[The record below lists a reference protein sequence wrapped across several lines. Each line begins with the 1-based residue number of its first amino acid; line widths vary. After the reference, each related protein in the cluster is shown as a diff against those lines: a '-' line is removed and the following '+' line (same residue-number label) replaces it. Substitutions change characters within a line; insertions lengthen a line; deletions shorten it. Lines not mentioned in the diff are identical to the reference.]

1 MCILCVDGRQTQ
13 HLIVVE
19 KLGEPKDSYEK
30 LCASLPPNECR
41 YAVYDFDF
49 TTDEIVKR
57 VKFSSLYGHR
67 THRGRGSKC
76 CMRVPKTG
84 WCFDASEMSFDI
96 VKERAY

>member
-1 MCILCVDGRQTQ
+1 MANSASGMAVNDECKMRFLELKAKRN
-13 HLIVVE
+13 
-19 KLGEPKDSYEK
+19 Y
-30 LCASLPPNECR
+30 SLPPNECR